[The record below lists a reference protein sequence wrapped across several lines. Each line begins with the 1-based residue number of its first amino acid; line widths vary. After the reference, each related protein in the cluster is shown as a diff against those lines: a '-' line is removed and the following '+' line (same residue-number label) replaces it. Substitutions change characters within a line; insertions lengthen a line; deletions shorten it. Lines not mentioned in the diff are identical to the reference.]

1 VKSCIGKCSNKLL
14 FTVAGVGK
22 FFKCFHNVDA
32 EQTFRYLAHQWY
44 LWMQMPLHRSL
55 FRNVWSTNVTT
66 EVLMVCKKT
75 LIKTLVGRS
84 MLLWKAMHWISS
96 GETVEEIEGEHA
108 FAMT

>member
-1 VKSCIGKCSNKLL
+1 
-14 FTVAGVGK
+14 
-22 FFKCFHNVDA
+22 
-32 EQTFRYLAHQWY
+32 
-44 LWMQMPLHRSL
+44 
-55 FRNVWSTNVTT
+55 
-66 EVLMVCKKT
+66 MVCKKT